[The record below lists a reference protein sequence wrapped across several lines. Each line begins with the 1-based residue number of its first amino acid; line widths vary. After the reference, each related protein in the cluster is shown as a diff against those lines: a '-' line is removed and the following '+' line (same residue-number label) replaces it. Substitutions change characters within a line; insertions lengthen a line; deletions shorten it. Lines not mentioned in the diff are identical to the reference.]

1 MIKQNEIP
9 INRRASEVGGKL
21 KGKGMVYFNGKK
33 MPVELKDSR
42 SGGIGIEIS
51 QRKLERLQLQKDDII
66 KLEFIISNGNHEKIE
81 FIVKHITPMDD
92 NKITKYKIGLQYA
105 DKSTLTEMQRNI
117 QASNQIN

>member
-66 KLEFIISNGNHEKIE
+66 KLEFIISNGKYEKIE
-81 FIVKHITPMDD
+81 FIVKHITPIGNMG
-92 NKITKYKIGLQYA
+92 KYRIGLRYA
-105 DKSTLTEMQRNI
+105 DKRRVSNAQTNI
-117 QASNQIN
+117 IHSNND